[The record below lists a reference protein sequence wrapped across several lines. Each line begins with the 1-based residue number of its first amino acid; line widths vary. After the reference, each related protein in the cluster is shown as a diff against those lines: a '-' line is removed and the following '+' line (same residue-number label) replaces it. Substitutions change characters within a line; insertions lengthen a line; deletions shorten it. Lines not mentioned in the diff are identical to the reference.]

1 MAEYQEFTEPVD
13 PKTGKRM
20 SEEKR
25 KKYKEAI
32 RARENP
38 TSRLIRDLPRASQF
52 LRETVGDVKRRT
64 KEVAGDIGE
73 FGAAAAEGVG
83 EVIKAPFEYRAA
95 LATDPKGT
103 MAATKEFGS
112 RVMSGD
118 PEARRQ
124 TAEGVSMSMVEPFAT
139 AADAEL
145 ARQDLAKGDYTGAAI
160 SGASVLL
167 PFVSAGWLKTAMRKG
182 DVPSEAAEKVAELE
196 RRVDAGEVTDD
207 MQIRRELAMIE
218 DDHMADY
225 YGGSPSEEMGRIQ
238 EDDLGPA
245 DAGVPDPEDLS
256 MERQQ
261 DYYEG
266 ITTDMRG
273 TPRGGMETFE
283 MTPEGPK
290 RFDQGGTPGGG
301 GRFVLR
307 EDAKAMALENLPE
320 GWLKEAIESDGFIP
334 DQLVEDL
341 NEAPSLHQKRKMRPD
356 DIRRDYGELQN
367 MFAEQASYGP
377 GGHKLTEEEKQMLR
391 RRIAKANEYLKENP
405 SGYDRRT
412 GDGSINYDYVNN
424 DSLMIE
430 QHRDIDQYM
439 LDNDTRFEAG
449 MLMLE
454 PKGSRG
460 TPRGGSGG
468 GSNYKLGTWSDQYR
482 KSGYTQAH
490 HDRYRLLKKAE
501 DDAFDKVEREGFE
514 PGSQEEDDF
523 LQSMFDENLANELL
537 ELETIRATERR
548 GQRGRGRVPE
558 FTEDTGID
566 QYKELVMSY
575 ADEGRPFSFTEVFTD
590 PSQPFD
596 QDLYKAVDELIAEG
610 RISGPTTDL
619 KLDKFGRVLN
629 HDTMIYTK
637 APGRGGRGIDDL
649 EGPSEEEIRSM
660 VAQDQAG
667 ALKFGDAEEYAM
679 MMEDLRRGAGQVQQ
693 EIVDRARIGRSRTP
707 MKPGTKAPGA
717 NPGEGQPEGT
727 ARAERRGPPR
737 ERPGLKKK

>member
-13 PKTGKRM
+13 PKTGEPM

-25 KKYKEAI
+25 KKYKEALL
-32 RARENP
+32 ARENP

-83 EVIKAPFEYRAA
+83 EAIKAPFEYRAA

-124 TAEGVSMSMVEPFAT
+124 TAEGVSMSMVEPFAM

-225 YGGSPSEEMGRIQ
+225 YGGSPTEEMGRIQ
-238 EDDLGPA
+238 EDNFGPA
-245 DAGVPDPEDLS
+245 DAGVPDPEDLA
-256 MERQQ
+256 MERRQ

-273 TPRGGMETFE
+273 TPRGGS
-283 MTPEGPK
+283 
-290 RFDQGGTPGGG
+290 GGG
-301 GRFVLR
+301 GSVKDQADEMQR
-307 EDAKAMALENLPE
+307 EL
-320 GWLKEAIESDGFIP
+320 
-334 DQLVEDL
+334 
-341 NEAPSLHQKRKMRPD
+341 
-356 DIRRDYGELQN
+356 
-367 MFAEQASYGP
+367 
-377 GGHKLTEEEKQMLR
+377 
-391 RRIAKANEYLKENP
+391 
-405 SGYDRRT
+405 
-412 GDGSINYDYVNN
+412 
-424 DSLMIE
+424 DS
-430 QHRDIDQYM
+430 
-439 LDNDTRFEAG
+439 
-449 MLMLE
+449 
-454 PKGSRG
+454 
-460 TPRGGSGG
+460 
-468 GSNYKLGTWSDQYR
+468 
-482 KSGYTQAH
+482 
-490 HDRYRLLKKAE
+490 
-501 DDAFDKVEREGFE
+501 
-514 PGSQEEDDF
+514 
-523 LQSMFDENLANELL
+523 
-537 ELETIRATERR
+537 
-548 GQRGRGRVPE
+548 
-558 FTEDTGID
+558 
-566 QYKELVMSY
+566 MSY
-575 ADEGRPFSFTEVFTD
+575 AGQMESEGQYSADADDLVEYFARKYPEDVFAEVSRRIKAGDKYGSETFYEIAD
-590 PSQPFD
+590 PD
-596 QDLYKAVDELIAEG
+596 DYL
-610 RISGPTTDL
+610 T
-619 KLDKFGRVLN
+619 
-629 HDTMIYTK
+629 
-637 APGRGGRGIDDL
+637 PGRGGRGIDDL

-679 MMEDLRRGAGQVQQ
+679 MMEDMRRGLAQSQQ
-693 EIVDRARIGRSRTP
+693 EGVERARARTTRTP
-707 MKPGTKAPGA
+707 GTPAASGKV
-717 NPGEGQPEGT
+717 PEGSS
-727 ARAERRGPPR
+727 RGERRGPPR
-737 ERPGLKKK
+737 ERPKKK